1 MTVRLFF
8 LFRLL
13 HFSCCASTC
22 PAHSVASLFDI
33 EMDRIEETLELVTR
47 NRVAWFATSLE
58 LIDQMCQQIWTTIA
72 QLQVIEESEPS
83 SHLTSVL
90 EKLEYKLLDMRR
102 GTGLPLEHETCS
114 DNHQEILE
122 ETLVPNMDKAYRWL
136 YWDPSIL
143 NQIILKHFFW
153 EGMSDVADCFMT
165 EANEPGA
172 VPLQWILEVEEKH
185 NILKA
190 LELRDIGPALNWI
203 LRNKDSLK
211 DSVSGLE
218 LKLHKMK
225 YIDMLE
231 NGNSLD
237 ALQYAQTNIS
247 PLVSEDE
254 MQILSNC
261 LPWDE
266 RRNASPY
273 SDLVD
278 TINLQELADEFV
290 RVFCKCTEHSQMEHL
305 TTVIT
310 AGAEALPCLLES
322 ANNPEPV
329 RNEEAVNSPVG
340 PPLED
345 PLPVRDEYR
354 FHSIFRCEVCLQ
366 PCFDAN
372 QPMLIPC
379 NHVWLEFPLSHCRQ
393 LRF

>member
-72 QLQVIEESEPS
+72 QLQDCRWNMRPVATTTKRSLRK
-83 SHLTSVL
+83 HWFLTWI
-90 EKLEYKLLDMRR
+90 R
-102 GTGLPLEHETCS
+102 H
-114 DNHQEILE
+114 
-122 ETLVPNMDKAYRWL
+122 
-136 YWDPSIL
+136 
-143 NQIILKHFFW
+143 
-153 EGMSDVADCFMT
+153 T

-379 NHVWLEFPLSHCRQ
+379 NHVWCAKCILAYTGYINQIPVGSEMVRCPFCRLEFPLSHCRQ